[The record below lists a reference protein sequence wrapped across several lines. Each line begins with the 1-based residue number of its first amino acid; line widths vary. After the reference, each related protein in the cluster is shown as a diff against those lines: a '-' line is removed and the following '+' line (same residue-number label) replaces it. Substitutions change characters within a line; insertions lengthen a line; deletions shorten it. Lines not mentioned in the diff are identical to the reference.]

1 MSMSKQVADIAR
13 EKHDF
18 FNLVALLPL
27 IIVNFYNWQVD
38 KVIQGHF
45 PGDAWTGQYF
55 WELWGVTALY
65 FLADLV
71 WVVRVPI
78 CVKSPGVIIKHHV
91 FAIAYMSA
99 PIVYSEHRWF
109 LGACLTV
116 EANTWFLILRR
127 VVYKRHTYVPEF
139 VQKLVDALF
148 YTTWIVVRLFIYPAI
163 LAIFLSMAVQAVKD
177 TGIYWHNAMMF
188 IPVHAFLCLL
198 NLKWSYD
205 LFQPIV
211 AKWIMSPRERAA
223 AAAAGRSSVSSGL

>member
-1 MSMSKQVADIAR
+1 
-13 EKHDF
+13 
-18 FNLVALLPL
+18 
-27 IIVNFYNWQVD
+27 
-38 KVIQGHF
+38 
-45 PGDAWTGQYF
+45 
-55 WELWGVTALY
+55 
-65 FLADLV
+65 
-71 WVVRVPI
+71 
-78 CVKSPGVIIKHHV
+78 
-91 FAIAYMSA
+91 MSA

-139 VQKLVDALF
+139 FQKLVDALF

-163 LAIFLSMAVQAVKD
+163 LAIFLSMAVQAVRD
-177 TGIYWHNAMMF
+177 TGIYWHNAMVF

-211 AKWIMSPRERAA
+211 AKWRMSPGQRAA
-223 AAAAGRSSVSSGL
+223 AAAASRSSVSSGL